1 MQELAPVKAP
11 TAHLHLLGGNC
22 ARVTYKEL
30 QGHSRNSIPHRV
42 VGSTG
47 SRVYIGMK

>member
-1 MQELAPVKAP
+1 MWELDPVKAP
-11 TAHLHLLGGNC
+11 TAQLYLLGGNC
-22 ARVTYKEL
+22 PRVTYKEL
-30 QGHSRNSIPHRV
+30 QGHSGSSIPNRV